1 MRNAARVGTP
11 RLVILTV
18 TLFALTAGVAVATT
32 LMTSNAYTDANGVY
46 HGCVGDSSSQLRVL
60 ASGESCKNNETA
72 IDWSQTGPQGA
83 QGIQGP
89 KGDKGDTGAQ
99 GIQGLQG
106 TPGANG
112 AQGPPGVSGYEVV
125 SSDFFLPAPTV
136 TSLFGISATC
146 PAGKVPAGGGYH
158 STAFVGTV
166 TASAPREAGSPPG
179 WEARIRREPGD
190 PDTTIIVYAICV
202 NAT

>member
-46 HGCVGDSSSQLRVL
+46 HGCVGDSSGQLRVL

-89 KGDKGDTGAQ
+89 EGRQ
-99 GIQGLQG
+99 GRHRS
-106 TPGANG
+106 PGH
-112 AQGPPGVSGYEVV
+112 PR
-125 SSDFFLPAPTV
+125 T
-136 TSLFGISATC
+136 
-146 PAGKVPAGGGYH
+146 AGN
-158 STAFVGTV
+158 
-166 TASAPREAGSPPG
+166 PRCK
-179 WEARIRREPGD
+179 RI
-190 PDTTIIVYAICV
+190 
-202 NAT
+202 